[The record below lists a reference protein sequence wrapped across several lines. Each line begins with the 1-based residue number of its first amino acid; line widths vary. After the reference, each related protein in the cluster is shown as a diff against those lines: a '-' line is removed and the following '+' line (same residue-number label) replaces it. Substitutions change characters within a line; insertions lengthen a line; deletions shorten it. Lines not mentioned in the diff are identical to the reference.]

1 MAQTTKG
8 TLPNEENQ
16 IKSEWEDMVTKRQP
30 YLDRARTYSKLTLKY
45 LYPDVSQDSETSTL
59 DLQGDWQIDGPL
71 LTNHLANMYMQ
82 TLFPPNRS
90 FFKLNLSAEDMAG
103 MAEGSGLSKAAVEF
117 ALSRAEDDAR
127 KLMLNVGGRPALLD
141 SIKHIIVSGNAL
153 IYYPEKGKMQ
163 AYALDEF
170 CVQRDPD
177 GEITSLIT
185 RDNKGF
191 LTLPE
196 DMRNLVRTELN
207 IRPEDEEK
215 TNVNLYTRVKL
226 SPDSTDT
233 ENPNY
238 IIQQAVDQFPFAESE
253 VTMTRNELRWI
264 PIGWHRTRRESYYR
278 GLVELIYP
286 ALYNVSVLTE
296 AVVKGIAVITD
307 IKLLVEPDSIID
319 IPTLN
324 SSGPGTYH
332 YGEAG
337 SVNPVQVGN
346 IGDWSFIT
354 NVIDQFVA
362 KLSKAFLMA
371 VPRNSERTTAEEIR
385 LMMRELETSHGGV
398 FGVLSQTLQLQ
409 LSRLLLKGIELDLN
423 GTSLEPVILTGMDA
437 MGRSANNDNMRMFAE
452 DLTMYDAIP
461 DAFKDLIVARDM
473 FIDLASGRD
482 VDFTRWT
489 KTPEDLEADA
499 QAQAQAQAQSLLMQ
513 EGAKGMQSQ
522 VANMPQDQ
530 AMEMA
535 GQMGGPQ

>member
-1 MAQTTKG
+1 MANTAVS
-8 TLPNEENQ
+8 NEPNQ
-16 IKSEWEDMVTKRQP
+16 IKAEWSEMITLRQP
-30 YLDRARTYSKLTLKY
+30 YLDRAKTYSKLTLKY
-45 LYPDVSQDSETSTL
+45 LYPDVSTDTETATL

-90 FFKLNLSAEDMAG
+90 FFKLNLSAEEMENLRAN
-103 MAEGSGLSKAAVEF
+103 SGLSKAAIEF

-127 KLMLNVGGRPALLD
+127 KLMLNIGGRPALLD
-141 SIKHIIVSGNAL
+141 AIKHIIVSGNAL
-153 IYYPEKGKMQ
+153 VYYPEKGKLQ
-163 AYALDEF
+163 AYALDEYV
-170 CVQRDPD
+170 VQRDPD
-177 GEITSLIT
+177 GEITNLIT

-196 DMRNLVRTELN
+196 DMRNLVRQELN

-215 TNVNLYTRVKL
+215 TNVNLYTRIKL
-226 SPDSTDT
+226 SPDSIDQEDPT
-233 ENPNY
+233 Y
-238 IIQQAVDQFPFAESE
+238 VIQQAVDQFPFQDSE
-253 VTMTRNELRWI
+253 VEMKRTEIRWI
-264 PIGWHRTRRESYYR
+264 PIGWHRTRRESYFR
-278 GLVELIYP
+278 GLIELIYP

-337 SVNPVQVGN
+337 AVNPVQVGN

-354 NVIDQFVA
+354 QVIDSFVT

-409 LSRLLLKGIELDLN
+409 LSRLLLKGIDLDLN
-423 GTSLEPVILTGMDA
+423 GTSIEPVILTGMDA
-437 MGRSANNDNMRMFAE
+437 MGRSTNNDNMRMFAE

-489 KTPEDLEADA
+489 KTPEELEQDA
-499 QAQAQAQAQSLLMQ
+499 QAQASQQAETLLM
-513 EGAKGMQSQ
+513 ESGAKGMQSQ
-522 VANMPQDQ
+522 VANMPQEQ
-530 AMEMA
+530 AMAMA
-535 GQMGGPQ
+535 QQVGTPE